1 LTKTLEKL
9 GFYIIPNA
17 LYVWTNRILIIFF
30 FVNNIAIINCKKNQA
45 LAIEFTKKLLTIY
58 PLIAK
63 NKMKWFLG
71 IKITRDKTARKIWIY
86 QNIYINKII
95 SKYNL

>member
-9 GFYIIPNA
+9 SFYIIPNT
-17 LYVWTNRILIIFF
+17 LYVWTNRILIVFF
-30 FVNNIAIINCKKNQA
+30 FVDNITVINRKEDQA
-45 LAIEFTKKLLTIY
+45 LVIEFAKKLLITY

-71 IKITRDKTARKIWIY
+71 IRITWDKTTRKI
-86 QNIYINKII
+86 
-95 SKYNL
+95 